1 MRLVWHGTASIEIIS
16 EGGRLLF
23 DPFVPLKGSPVPVKL
38 ADFDGF
44 TDIFV
49 THGHLDH
56 TLSIPDV
63 ARRNPEAKIYCTQ
76 TPHDTLLKK
85 GVAAEALR
93 IVRFGDVLSVG
104 DFTIRALHGKHAVL
118 PKATLSRAV
127 RMLASP
133 ARGNIPRIV
142 RAHLSS
148 PENDESVFY
157 VVEAGGKTVCLLGS
171 MNLRGGVDYPTGAD
185 LLVLPY
191 NGWEDCFP
199 PAVGIIERLEP
210 KRVALDHYDDTFPPL
225 TSPVDLSPILEKYK
239 GAAFAM
245 EPGKSVEV

>member
-1 MRLVWHGTASIEIIS
+1 MRLVWHGTASIEIVS

-56 TLSIPDV
+56 ILSIPDV
-63 ARRNPEAKIYCTQ
+63 ARRNPEARIFCTQ
-76 TPHDTLLKK
+76 TPYYTLLKK

-93 IVRFGDVLSVG
+93 IVRFGDVLKVG

-118 PKATLSRAV
+118 PKATPSRSA
-127 RMLASP
+127 RILASP
-133 ARGNIPRIV
+133 ARGNLPRILL
-142 RAHLSS
+142 AHLTS

-157 VVEAGGKTVCLLGS
+157 VVEAGGKTVCLMGS
-171 MNLRGGVDYPTGAD
+171 MNLRDDVTYPIQAD

-191 NGWEDCFP
+191 NGWEDNLP
-199 PAVGIIERLEP
+199 PALSIIDRLQP
-210 KRVALDHYDDTFPPL
+210 QRILLDHYDDTFPPL
-225 TSPVDLSPILEKYK
+225 TSPVDLSPIIEKTAGLAVPMQLRK
-239 GAAFAM
+239 
-245 EPGKSVEV
+245 VEHI

>member
-1 MRLVWHGTASIEIIS
+1 MRLVWHGTASIEIVS

-56 TLSIPDV
+56 ILTIPDV
-63 ARRNPEAKIYCTQ
+63 VRRNPEARIFCTQ
-76 TPHDTLLKK
+76 TPYDTLLKK

-93 IVRFGDVLSVG
+93 IVRFGDVLKVG

-118 PKATLSRAV
+118 PKATPARSARI
-127 RMLASP
+127 LASP
-133 ARGNIPRIV
+133 ARGNLPRILL
-142 RAHLSS
+142 AHLTS
-148 PENDESVFY
+148 PENDECVFY
-157 VVEAGGKTVCLLGS
+157 VVEAGEKTVCLMGS
-171 MNLRGGVDYPTGAD
+171 MNLRGGVEYPTGAD

-199 PAVGIIERLEP
+199 PAVGIIERLRP

-225 TSPVDLSPILEKYK
+225 TAPVDLAPILEKYK

-245 EPGKSVEV
+245 ELGKSVEV